1 MDRLRLGIGQ
11 VRQRGWTF
19 DDKGGS
25 FTVFS
30 KHAERIELAVLHPTE
45 AKEEARISLE
55 RNGDEHSVVL
65 SGARPGLRYGLRAHG
80 VYDVSQGHRFDG
92 SKFLIDPYAFG
103 LQGEASYDGP
113 ILSSDRIGGASTF
126 GRDSFGST
134 PISIARDRRESSLAP
149 PPMTRRPGV
158 PWEQTVLYECS
169 VETLTKRHPHVTRA
183 EQGKFLGLAS
193 DPMLEHFRAMGITTV
208 ELLPVMASLTEPA
221 IALRGRRN
229 LWGYNTLGYFVPDA
243 RFVVDPSRGAGE
255 FVEMV
260 NRLHDAGFE
269 VVLDM
274 VLNHT
279 AEGDNTGPILCWK
292 GLDNAFYYRLGQ
304 DRSTYVNWSGCG
316 NTLHSG
322 REEVVA
328 FMVDVLRFWAS
339 LGVDGFRLDL
349 GAALGR
355 GPFDGVPASFDEGDR
370 TFRREHPLWIAIE
383 NDAALA
389 PLKWIAEPWDVSG
402 EPTAYGQFPPQFLEW
417 NGSFRDDVRA
427 FWNGHARRLGP
438 LGYRLS
444 GSSDLF
450 ANKGKGVLASI
461 QYVTAHDGF
470 TLRDLVSYGVKHNEA
485 NGEENRDGA
494 PFEHAKNHGVEGETQ
509 DEVIV
514 ARRKRQMRN
523 LLATLLLSPGV
534 PMLSSGDENG
544 MTRHGN
550 NNGYLADL
558 CSEVPWE
565 ANSYEMV
572 DWIAKLVAYRR
583 DRLPTPSTFFTSE
596 ELLWRRFDGGP
607 MTERDWTE
615 ERPPQLLVWR
625 NDCDVLYAINSE
637 EAIAHL
643 KLPPGTW
650 RIDLDSSV
658 EIPRNLG
665 AKIVDE
671 MNVPAVSFLCLSRQR
686 DP

>member
-269 VVLDM
+269 VVLDRP
-274 VLNHT
+274 HT
-279 AEGDNTGPILCWK
+279 LHLLRRTQARCPAHHQHFQRVANVEDVADEVRVDGAYPRAAVGLFRHQAFTDQLTQGFADRHLAHAISLCQVGRCYTRAEGQFAGKD
-292 GLDNAFYYRLGQ
+292 
-304 DRSTYVNWSGCG
+304 
-316 NTLHSG
+316 
-322 REEVVA
+322 VVA
-328 FMVDVLRFWAS
+328 DTLLDVGKS
-339 LGVDGFRLDL
+339 GHGQIITGVSGHC
-349 GAALGR
+349 AAR
-355 GPFDGVPASFDEGDR
+355 SCRSYRDR
-370 TFRREHPLWIAIE
+370 T
-383 NDAALA
+383 AAAWL
-389 PLKWIAEPWDVSG
+389 
-402 EPTAYGQFPPQFLEW
+402 T
-417 NGSFRDDVRA
+417 
-427 FWNGHARRLGP
+427 
-438 LGYRLS
+438 
-444 GSSDLF
+444 
-450 ANKGKGVLASI
+450 
-461 QYVTAHDGF
+461 
-470 TLRDLVSYGVKHNEA
+470 
-485 NGEENRDGA
+485 
-494 PFEHAKNHGVEGETQ
+494 
-509 DEVIV
+509 
-514 ARRKRQMRN
+514 
-523 LLATLLLSPGV
+523 
-534 PMLSSGDENG
+534 
-544 MTRHGN
+544 
-550 NNGYLADL
+550 
-558 CSEVPWE
+558 
-565 ANSYEMV
+565 
-572 DWIAKLVAYRR
+572 
-583 DRLPTPSTFFTSE
+583 
-596 ELLWRRFDGGP
+596 
-607 MTERDWTE
+607 
-615 ERPPQLLVWR
+615 
-625 NDCDVLYAINSE
+625 
-637 EAIAHL
+637 
-643 KLPPGTW
+643 
-650 RIDLDSSV
+650 
-658 EIPRNLG
+658 
-665 AKIVDE
+665 
-671 MNVPAVSFLCLSRQR
+671 
-686 DP
+686 